1 MLGPPAIFY
10 RGQAFEFRAP
20 SQAVALLGFVLLH
33 RNENPTRDGV
43 AFSLW
48 PDVIEATARAR
59 FRKHLHLLATAFLPR
74 RDDGAAWLLADKRF
88 IRWNPAAC
96 VQLDLD
102 EFEKCADDPEQYE
115 RAVELYRGDLLEE
128 TEGDWVRAPRAHLQQ
143 RFVSLLAALIE
154 RTHGRR
160 EFAKTCS
167 YATRLLS
174 VEPWREQAVRALM
187 SAQYKLGDRAAAVNA
202 YRRFAENLAAEMGLE
217 PEPATEQLYANL
229 ATDAEAGYA
238 GKRDV
243 LKPARTDNLPAEITA
258 FVGRESEVDVVRR
271 MLSERRLVTLTGVG
285 GIGKSRLALEAVR
298 SLVGKMPDGVWLI
311 ELASIQDPNS
321 VPARIGAILEIRERP
336 GETMADTLCSA
347 LRSRALIIVLDNCE
361 HLIEAVA
368 TCVER
373 LLRECR
379 ALRVLATSREPM
391 RIHGEHIEQVD
402 PLPTIADSEARVP
415 TLTELSTTPATRLF
429 LIRAADHDKT
439 LRAPQLDA
447 KGRRALAAIAQR
459 LDGIPLA
466 IELAAACTDIFSLPQ
481 LERAL
486 DDRFEL
492 LTSGARTAPPRQQ
505 TLRATLDWS
514 FGMLSEDEQ
523 RIFERL
529 GVFRG
534 GCTLEAAAF
543 VCAKSGRGRFEV
555 QRALA
560 GLIEKSL
567 IYTAQ
572 RSDAQRYNMLETI
585 RLYAIERLDLRGDLE
600 AIQRRHVEWCVAA
613 AESANGSWIKPEA
626 ARCTRILKPELDNIL
641 QALSWS
647 FTNKHEELGVKLAH
661 AARTALSI
669 ISLNQMCSWA
679 QLALKAIVPGSS
691 PEIEGDLL
699 WDLGAIRHAESGN
712 DAEWLRSW
720 QRALEIYRSLADR
733 RREGLAMSR
742 LVEIYHPMGDH
753 DKALA
758 AAEAALSIARE
769 LGDQANLG
777 YALIAKALSL
787 PESEIDSRRVITLEG
802 IRNLRF
808 ADEVAYCAR
817 AYHLLAEI
825 EFESG
830 NVERA
835 LESALHSVDLFED
848 SGLSHIAYGPR
859 ANIPMYL
866 NSAGRFSEALA
877 FGCALLPIQ
886 ANYGKVTSILWTLL
900 HVATAAAHLGAVE
913 ASVRIVGFFRFSLAN
928 REIAMWPTDRR
939 EYEDLVSYIAGQ
951 TDSVTLESLLQ
962 EGAKMQAEDAVS
974 LALSLPNLIQ
984 LAPLQS
990 LTKHERELR
999 PV

>member
-1 MLGPPAIFY
+1 M
-10 RGQAFEFRAP
+10 
-20 SQAVALLGFVLLH
+20 ALLGFVLLH

-43 AFSLW
+43 AFCLW
-48 PDVIEATARAR
+48 PDVSEATARAR
-59 FRKHLHLLATAFLPR
+59 FRKQLHLLATAFLPR

-88 IRWNPAAC
+88 IRWNPAAG

-102 EFEKCADDPEQYE
+102 EFEKFAKDPEQYE
-115 RAVELYRGDLLEE
+115 WAVELYRGDLLEGN
-128 TEGDWVRAPRAHLQQ
+128 EGDWIRPPRAHLQQ
-143 RFVSLLAALIE
+143 RFLTMLSSLIE
-154 RTHGRR
+154 RTQDRG

-174 VEPWREQAVRALM
+174 VDPWREQAVRALM
-187 SAQYKLGDRAAAVNA
+187 FAQYKSGDRAGAVNV
-202 YRRFAENLAAEMGLE
+202 YRRFAENLAAEMRLE
-217 PEPATEQLYANL
+217 PEQATQQLYNELVPDPPPA
-229 ATDAEAGYA
+229 YA
-238 GKRDV
+238 GKPDV

-258 FVGRESEVDVVRR
+258 FVGRETEVDTVRR
-271 MLSERRLVTLTGVG
+271 MLSERRLITLTGVG
-285 GIGKSRLALEAVR
+285 GIGKSRLALEAIR
-298 SLVGKMPDGVWLI
+298 SLVGTMPDGIWLV
-311 ELASIQDPNS
+311 ELASVQDPSS
-321 VPARIGAILEIRERP
+321 VAARIGAILEIRERP
-336 GETMADTLCSA
+336 GEAMADTLCAA
-347 LRSRALIIVLDNCE
+347 LRSRTLLLILDNCE

-379 ALRVLATSREPM
+379 GLRILATSREPM

-402 PLPTIADSEARVP
+402 PLPTIADSKARVP
-415 TLTELSTTPATRLF
+415 TLAELSATPATRLF
-429 LIRAADHDKT
+429 LIRAADRDKT
-439 LRAPQLDA
+439 LRAPQLNA
-447 KGRRALAAIAQR
+447 EGRHALAAIAHR

-466 IELAAACTDIFSLPQ
+466 IELAAACTDMFSLPQ

-523 RIFERL
+523 RVFERL

-534 GCTLEAAAF
+534 GWTLEAAAF
-543 VCAKSGRGRFEV
+543 VCAKSGHGRFSV

-567 IYTAQ
+567 IIAAP
-572 RSDAQRYNMLETI
+572 RNHSQRYNVLETI
-585 RLYAIERLDLRGDLE
+585 RLYAIERLDLRGDRE
-600 AIQRRHVEWCVAA
+600 AIQRRHLEWCVAA

-669 ISLNQMCSWA
+669 ISLNQMSSWA

-691 PEIEGDLL
+691 PAIEGDLL
-699 WDLGAIRHAESGN
+699 WDLGAIRRTESGN

-720 QRALEIYRSLADR
+720 QQALEIYRTLPDR
-733 RREGLAMSR
+733 RREAMALSR
-742 LVEIYHPMGDH
+742 FVEIYHPMGEH

-758 AAEAALSIARE
+758 AAEAALVIARE
-769 LGDQANLG
+769 LGDGATLG
-777 YALIAKALSL
+777 YALVGKALSL
-787 PESEIDSRRVITLEG
+787 PAREIDSRRMIMLDG
-802 IRNLRF
+802 IKNLRS
-808 ADEVAYCAR
+808 ANELAWCAR

-830 NVERA
+830 NVAQA
-835 LESALHSVDLFED
+835 LENGSHSVDIFES
-848 SGLSHIAYGPR
+848 SGLPHFAHSPR
-859 ANIPMYL
+859 TNIPMYL
-866 NSAGRFSEALA
+866 NAAGRFREALA
-877 FGCALLPIQ
+877 LGCALLPIQ
-886 ANYGKVTSILWTLL
+886 ENYGEATSVFWTLL

-913 ASVRIVGFFRFSLAN
+913 ASIRIVGFFRFSLTS

-939 EYEDLVSYIAGQ
+939 EYEELVSYLGGRIDA
-951 TDSVTLESLLQ
+951 VALELLLQ
-962 EGAKMQAEDAVS
+962 EGASMQQDDAVS
-974 LALSLPNLIQ
+974 LALSLPNALG
-984 LAPLQS
+984 LVPDRT
-990 LTKHERELR
+990 LTNREEELGLGGSVNVKAADR
-999 PV
+999 PSPALEPITK